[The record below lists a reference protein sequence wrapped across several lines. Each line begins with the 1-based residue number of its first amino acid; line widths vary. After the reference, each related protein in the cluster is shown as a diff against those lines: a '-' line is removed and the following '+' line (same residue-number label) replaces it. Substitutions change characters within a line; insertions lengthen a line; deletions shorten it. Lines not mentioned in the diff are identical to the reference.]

1 MTGTPDDKDAR
12 QAREAGSAAHW
23 EALLGAEGEGREAL
37 RSWMREHER
46 ELQRSAYGD
55 RLLYQSLG
63 FCLGL
68 GLVAYVGGY
77 LLRTSVDSEPLLFLG
92 DLLYTLGYALWTG
105 AVVVSLLEVVPK
117 VKRRQ
122 VREMLRAYEQI
133 DREAGGSAP
142 AERDQPSS
150 TSDEGTSREDEDQAY
165 D

>member
-1 MTGTPDDKDAR
+1 MTSTSGDEDAR
-12 QAREAGSAAHW
+12 HASEGGSAPR
-23 EALLGAEGEGREAL
+23 EEDLFGMEGVDRQAML
-37 RSWMREHER
+37 RWIREHEP
-46 ELQRSAYGD
+46 ELQRSAFGD

-77 LLRTSVDSEPLLFLG
+77 LLRTSIDTEPLLFLG

-122 VREMLRAYEQI
+122 VRQMLDAYEHAQGE
-133 DREAGGSAP
+133 DRP
-142 AERDQPSS
+142 AS
-150 TSDEGTSREDEDQAY
+150 
-165 D
+165 

>member
-1 MTGTPDDKDAR
+1 MTGTPDDEDGTHTNDG
-12 QAREAGSAAHW
+12 GSAPQ
-23 EALLGAEGEGREAL
+23 EEDPFGMEGVDRHAML
-37 RSWMREHER
+37 RWIREHEP
-46 ELQRSAYGD
+46 ELQRSAFGD

-77 LLRTSVDSEPLLFLG
+77 LLRTSIDTEPLLFLG

-122 VREMLRAYEQI
+122 VRQMLDAYEHAQ
-133 DREAGGSAP
+133 
-142 AERDQPSS
+142 
-150 TSDEGTSREDEDQAY
+150 DEDRPAS
-165 D
+165 